1 MGLRE
6 LQLDCGATRAAE
18 GEGALKA
25 ASDVVAASVADRVN
39 RTRRDSNGAKSF
51 ASPGRACRWCFT
63 IRGIWYRRP
72 RHRLKGRQDADAV
85 DRAEL
90 RIKPLEA
97 RALCGVTRLF
107 TDDGEM
113 LTHPYLYR
121 ARANPGADLHVL
133 MPRKAAKTAARGT
146 LG

>member
-1 MGLRE
+1 
-6 LQLDCGATRAAE
+6 
-18 GEGALKA
+18 LKA
-25 ASDVVAASVADRVN
+25 ASGVVAVSVADRVN
-39 RTRRDSNGAKSF
+39 RTRRDSNDAKSL
-51 ASPGRACRWCFT
+51 ASPGRACRWCFA

-72 RHRLKGRQDADAV
+72 RHRLKGWQDADAV

-90 RIKPLEA
+90 RIKLLKA

-113 LTHPYLYR
+113 LTHPYLSR
-121 ARANPGADLHVL
+121 ARANPGAELHVP
-133 MPRKAAKTAARGT
+133 MRGKAAKTAARGT

>member
-18 GEGALKA
+18 GEMALKA

-39 RTRRDSNGAKSF
+39 RTRRK
-51 ASPGRACRWCFT
+51 
-63 IRGIWYRRP
+63 
-72 RHRLKGRQDADAV
+72 L
-85 DRAEL
+85 
-90 RIKPLEA
+90 LEA

-113 LTHPYLYR
+113 LTHPHLSR
-121 ARANPGADLHVL
+121 ARANRGADLHVP
-133 MPRKAAKTAARGT
+133 MPGKAAKTAARGT